1 MIKEKKA
8 GTKISSVI
16 LTAALSFV
24 FLLFLLRSDVA
35 INYMK
40 NGLKL
45 CAGTVIPSL
54 FPFMVVS
61 SLLVSS
67 GVGMRLCRPLSLPA
81 RLIFGVT
88 EGGACAALLGAICG
102 FPIGAKVACSMYDKG
117 MMSKKETERVL
128 TFCNNPGSAFVISAV
143 GVSLFGSFKVGVI
156 LYSCVLLS
164 ALITGVLMRTLHKID
179 DRKIT
184 TEANL
189 IKARLEGSANTFSL
203 FIGAVQDSAL
213 SMLTVCA
220 MVAFFSS
227 LVGCVGVSL
236 SALGVTEAPIAA
248 IFGICELSSGVSALA
263 ALRSP
268 YALPLCAAA
277 LGWSGISVHCQI
289 MAIAGGR
296 GLSFKPYFAAKAIQG
311 GVSAALAWTFTKLFP
326 KACQVFSDS
335 TPNFAQEAQMTNAIF
350 SLLVLFCAVAVGIAV
365 VLGGNYRKNQGSK
378 KSKKKI
384 KKFSKRG

>member
-1 MIKEKKA
+1 MIKETKA
-8 GTKISSVI
+8 GAKISSIV

-45 CAGTVIPSL
+45 CAATVIPSL

-67 GVGMRLCRPLSLPA
+67 GVGMRLCRPLSLPT
-81 RLIFGVT
+81 RLIFGVG

-128 TFCNNPGSAFVISAV
+128 TFCNNPSSAFVISAV
-143 GVSLFGSFKVGVI
+143 GISIFGSFRIGVVLYACVI
-156 LYSCVLLS
+156 LS
-164 ALITGVLMRTLHKID
+164 AVVTGVLMRPFHKID
-179 DRKIT
+179 DRTKSS
-184 TEANL
+184 EANL
-189 IKARLEGSANTFSL
+189 IKARLDSSAGTVSL
-203 FIGAVQDSAL
+203 FISAVQESAIA
-213 SMLTVCA
+213 MLTVCA

-236 SALGVTEAPIAA
+236 SALGVSEAPIAA
-248 IFGICELSSGVSALA
+248 IFGVCELSSGVSALA
-263 ALRSP
+263 ALRSS

-289 MAIAGGR
+289 MAIASGR

-311 GVSAALAWTFTKLFP
+311 VVSAALAWTFTKLFP
-326 KACQVFSDS
+326 KYCQAFSHSAPVF
-335 TPNFAQEAQMTNAIF
+335 TQEAQMNNAIF
-350 SLLVLFCAVAVGIAV
+350 SFFVILCSMVVGIAV
-365 VLGGNYRKNQGSK
+365 ILGVKCRKNRGSK
-378 KSKKKI
+378 KI
-384 KKFSKRG
+384 

>member
-8 GTKISSVI
+8 GAKISSVI
-16 LTAALSFV
+16 LTTALSIA
-24 FLLFLLRSDVA
+24 FLLFLLRTDVA

-45 CAGTVIPSL
+45 CANTVIPSL
-54 FPFMVVS
+54 FPFMIVS

-67 GVGMRLCRPLSLPA
+67 GVGVRICRPLSLPA
-81 RLIFGVT
+81 RLIFGVG

-102 FPIGAKVACSMYDKG
+102 FPIGAKVACSMYDTG

-143 GVSLFGSFKVGVI
+143 GVSLLGSFKVGVI

-164 ALITGVLMRTLHKID
+164 AVITGVLMRPLHKID
-179 DRKIT
+179 DRKTISN
-184 TEANL
+184 ANL
-189 IKARLEGSANTFSL
+189 ISARLQGSSGGVSL

-227 LVGCVGVSL
+227 LIGCVGVSL
-236 SALGVTEAPIAA
+236 SALGMSDAPIAA
-248 IFGICELSSGVSALA
+248 IFGLCELSSGVSALA
-263 ALRSP
+263 ALRSS
-268 YALPLCAAA
+268 YFLPLCAAV

-311 GVSAALAWTFTKLFP
+311 IVSAALAWTFTKLFP
-326 KACQVFSDS
+326 KACQVFSNS
-335 TPNFAQEAQMTNAIF
+335 APNFSQEMHMNNAIF
-350 SLLVLFCAVAVGIAV
+350 SFFVLLCAIAVGIV
-365 VLGGNYRKNQGSK
+365 VIVGVKFSKNQGSK
-378 KSKKKI
+378 KI
-384 KKFSKRG
+384 